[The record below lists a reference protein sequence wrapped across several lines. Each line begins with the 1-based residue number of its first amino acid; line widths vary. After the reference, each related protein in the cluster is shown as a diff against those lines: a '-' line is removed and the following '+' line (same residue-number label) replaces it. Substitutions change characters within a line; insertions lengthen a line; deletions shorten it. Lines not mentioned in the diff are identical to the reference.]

1 MARRRHIEEEKE
13 NHERWLISY
22 ADMVTLLFA
31 LFVLLYAISSL
42 NEKKFDEISTSLAV
56 AFGRVVNISD
66 GNDSILPKAGENIT
80 LSEAPPIDSPT
91 IIAPIVMP
99 PLREQVSGQM
109 TGQASSQEQQATLA
123 VQAATLAA
131 EADKQA
137 LDNAEDI
144 VSDAI
149 SASSLSGKVVLSR
162 EERGLV
168 VTLLVDDLIFP
179 PQLATLQPEGEKI
192 LSTLLPALTANGNR
206 LIIEGHTNTA
216 PVRPI
221 YFPSEWELS
230 SARAGAVARYLNDQ
244 GIPRERMHIAG
255 YGDTAPL
262 VPETNPNHLR
272 LNRRVAI
279 VVASNL
285 TDEERGLLSGARAG
299 QALAGSEAAQ

>member
-1 MARRRHIEEEKE
+1 MHFVRR
-13 NHERWLISY
+13 
-22 ADMVTLLFA
+22 VQ
-31 LFVLLYAISSL
+31 
-42 NEKKFDEISTSLAV
+42 SLARQRGS
-56 AFGRVVNISD
+56 GRRS
-66 GNDSILPKAGENIT
+66 GSTQPRLAGGVINVSRDQWSNGQF
-80 LSEAPPIDSPT
+80 LSPS
-91 IIAPIVMP
+91 
-99 PLREQVSGQM
+99 R
-109 TGQASSQEQQATLA
+109 
-123 VQAATLAA
+123 
-131 EADKQA
+131 
-137 LDNAEDI
+137 
-144 VSDAI
+144 DAI

>member
-1 MARRRHIEEEKE
+1 MPRRRHIEEEKE

-31 LFVLLYAISSL
+31 LFVLLYAISQI
-42 NEKKFDEISTSLAV
+42 NQKKFDEISTSLAV
-56 AFGRVVNISD
+56 AFGTVVNVSE
-66 GNDSILPKAGENIT
+66 GNDSVLPKAGDNIT

-91 IIAPIVMP
+91 IVAPLVMP

-109 TGQASSQEQQATLA
+109 TGQSSSQEQEATLA
-123 VQAATLAA
+123 VQAAMLAA
-131 EADKQA
+131 EADEQA
-137 LDNAEDI
+137 LDRAEDI
-144 VSDAI
+144 VSTAI

-162 EERGLV
+162 EERGLI

-179 PQLATLQPEGEKI
+179 PHEATLQPAGQEL
-192 LSTLLPALTANGNR
+192 LSTLLPALEETGNR

-216 PVRPI
+216 PVKPI

-230 SARAGAVARYLNDQ
+230 SARAGAVARYLNGE
-244 GIPRERMHIAG
+244 GIARERMHVAG

-262 VPETNPNHLR
+262 VPESNPDHLR

-285 TDEERGLLSGARAG
+285 TDEERGLLAGARATG
-299 QALAGSEAAQ
+299 ALQESEMS